1 MCMKTTRMLT
11 MVLSALTLTAG
22 AAMASVNPP
31 PSVPEP
37 GSLMLLVTAFG
48 AAAVGLRRRQ

>member
-1 MCMKTTRMLT
+1 MKTTRILT
-11 MVLSALTLTAG
+11 MVLSALTLDRRCRHG
-22 AAMASVNPP
+22 GGQSRPV
-31 PSVPEP
+31 VPEP

>member
-1 MCMKTTRMLT
+1 MKTTRILT

-22 AAMASVNPP
+22 AAMASVRPP
-31 PSVPEP
+31 IDVPEP
-37 GSLMLLVTAFG
+37 ASLMLLVSAFG

>member
-1 MCMKTTRMLT
+1 MKTTRILT
-11 MVLSALTLTAG
+11 MVLSALTLSAG
-22 AAMASVNPP
+22 AAMAAVNP